1 MVNDQYELAENFLLG
16 KVADAQRSEIEID
29 FFQSA
34 SSFENILIAE
44 NALTDAY
51 VAGRLSSDDRRL
63 YEQRLLINPN
73 QRERAAFAK
82 TLIKYA
88 SSLPVETAVEP
99 PRSNWAIT
107 LVRYLSGQPLASYS
121 LGAAVFLI
129 LAGGAFCWTSKN
141 FGPANGDLAKNV
153 TQPTSETR
161 VPVPGNEPEVSSL
174 LENRNEGVSPTE
186 TNSEPERG
194 SRPIKDRPSRQTK
207 PAESI
212 TPSRMI
218 STIILSLG
226 STRGAGTA
234 KVYILPRRAAS
245 VRLQIPIESDGFPNY
260 FAVVETIDGQQVWS
274 GKLSD
279 RRSKDAQSVTVTVP
293 GARLKSGDYIVTLK
307 GSTNGTSYETIGE
320 YSFSVERR

>member
-88 SSLPVETAVEP
+88 SSLPVETTVEP

-129 LAGGAFCWTSKN
+129 LAGGALWWTSN
-141 FGPANGDLAKNV
+141 NLVPANDELAKNV
-153 TQPTSETR
+153 TQPTSETSM
-161 VPVPGNEPEVSSL
+161 PVPGNEPEVRTL

-194 SRPIKDRPSRQTK
+194 SRPVKDRPSRQAK

-212 TPSRMI
+212 TSSRMI

-226 STRGAGTA
+226 STRDAGTA
-234 KVYILPRRAAS
+234 KAYILPRRASA
-245 VRLQIPIESDGFPNY
+245 VRLQIPLDSDGYPNY
-260 FAVVETIDGQQVWS
+260 FAVVETVDGQQVWS
-274 GKLSD
+274 GKLPQ
-279 RRSKDAQSVTVTVP
+279 RRSKDARNVSVSVP
-293 GARLKSGDYIVTLK
+293 GARLRSGDYIVTLK
-307 GSTNGTSYETIGE
+307 GSAIGKSYETIGE
-320 YSFSVERR
+320 YSFAIERR

>member
-1 MVNDQYELAENFLLG
+1 MVNDQHELAEQFLLG
-16 KVADAQRSEIEID
+16 KVDDTQRSEIEIE
-29 FFQSA
+29 FFQSS

-88 SSLPVETAVEP
+88 SSLPVETTVEP

-129 LAGGAFCWTSKN
+129 LAGGAFWWTSKN
-141 FGPANGDLAKNV
+141 FVPAKDDLAKNV
-153 TQPTSETR
+153 TQPTSETS
-161 VPVPGNEPEVSSL
+161 VPGPGNEPEVSTL
-174 LENRNEGVSPTE
+174 LENKNEGVSPTE

-194 SRPIKDRPSRQTK
+194 SRLVQDRPSRQAK

-212 TPSRMI
+212 TSSRMI

-226 STRGAGTA
+226 STRDAGAA
-234 KVYILPRRAAS
+234 KANVLPRGAS
-245 VRLQIPIESDGFPNY
+245 AVRLQMAIESDGFPKY

-274 GKLSD
+274 GRLPHRKL
-279 RRSKDAQSVTVTVP
+279 KDARSVTVTVP

-307 GSTNGTSYETIGE
+307 GSASGTSYETIGE
-320 YSFSVERR
+320 YSFTVERR